1 MQDSEKKRILE
12 ERARKLALSPLEL
25 NAARRDMPLL
35 AFRLGAERFGVALS
49 AVGEIA
55 PVPAVC
61 RVPCTPDFV
70 KGVVNF
76 RGRIISL
83 VDVGRFLGL
92 SPRPV
97 TQSSHMILV
106 SAAGEDLS
114 PDMEAA
120 LLCDGRPEVRDIGGA
135 ELWDAPATGPAALA
149 EHSLGVTPDLTVV
162 LDIERIMNSPS
173 FTVYDEG

>member
-1 MQDSEKKRILE
+1 MDETEKRRILE
-12 ERARKLALSPLEL
+12 ERARKLSALPATMETALQE
-25 NAARRDMPLL
+25 RQLL
-35 AFRLGAERFGVALS
+35 VFRLGGERFGVALAS
-49 AVGEIA
+49 VGEIA

-83 VDVGRFLGL
+83 IDVGRFLGL

-97 TQSSHMILV
+97 AEGSHMILV
-106 SAAGEDLS
+106 SENEEGLS
-114 PDMEAA
+114 PAMEVA
-120 LLCDGRPEVRDIGGA
+120 LLCDGRPEVRDLPGQ
-135 ELWDAPATGPAALA
+135 ELCEPPAAGPSTMA

-162 LDIERIMNSPS
+162 LDIGRILAAPS
-173 FTVYDEG
+173 FVVYDQG